1 MADNKEKISKLD
13 EKIKQL
19 QAQKNSLIAREK
31 EKERKARTRR
41 LIQIG
46 AIFDSIGI
54 DTIEKANAFKSEF
67 NNDDK
72 CRNWI
77 NKIIPSYEEIKKNDI

>member
-1 MADNKEKISKLD
+1 MVDNKEKITKLD

-31 EKERKARTRR
+31 EKERKARTKR
-41 LIQIG
+41 LIEIG

-54 DTIEKANAFKSEF
+54 DTVEKANTLKSGF
-67 NNDDK
+67 NNDDSFK
-72 CRNWI
+72 SCI
-77 NKIIPSYEEIKKNDI
+77 NKIIIQNNKKE

>member
-1 MADNKEKISKLD
+1 MISYLTLILEKINKLD

-31 EKERKARTRR
+31 EKERKARTKR
-41 LIQIG
+41 LIEIG

-54 DTIEKANAFKSEF
+54 DLSLIH
-67 NNDDK
+67 
-72 CRNWI
+72 I
-77 NKIIPSYEEIKKNDI
+77 

>member
-1 MADNKEKISKLD
+1 MADNKEKINKLD

-41 LIQIG
+41 LIKIG

-54 DTIEKANAFKSEF
+54 DTVEKANAFKSEF
-67 NNDDK
+67 INNRQ
-72 CRNWI
+72 C
-77 NKIIPSYEEIKKNDI
+77 KN